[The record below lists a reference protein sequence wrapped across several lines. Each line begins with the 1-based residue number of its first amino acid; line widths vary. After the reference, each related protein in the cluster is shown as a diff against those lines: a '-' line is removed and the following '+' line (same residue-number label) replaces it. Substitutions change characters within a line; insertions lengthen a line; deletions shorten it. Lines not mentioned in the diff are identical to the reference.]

1 MDPIKKI
8 DELMGQHFP
17 EQEYIVDRLVP
28 DGSITILSGA
38 SGSFKTYS
46 LLQIAIA
53 VASGKPLFEQYQ
65 TQQTG
70 VLIIDE
76 ENGERL
82 MQKRLYQLGAT
93 ADLPIWFTPSMGFEL
108 TEENI
113 DNVLLSCLT
122 YDLKLVIIDS
132 LIRVHSAD
140 ENSAREMAKVFKLL
154 RKFTEQGV
162 AVLVTQHNRKPGANS
177 GGAGNEMRGST
188 DIRAAIDS
196 HIGVTRKNKWYLTF
210 DQTKQRYDVEL
221 DPFKVK
227 VNADNDSFT
236 FEYLGTLTAEANTA
250 EQLYAAVT
258 DLLAE
263 HEQLSQK
270 ELLAKLADTEAKTN
284 EHTLR
289 ELLKQW
295 VAEGVLPQPKP
306 GVGKTKHYHLEAEV
320 SSE

>member
-1 MDPIKKI
+1 MDPVKKL
-8 DELMGQHFP
+8 DELMAMNFP

-28 DGSITILSGA
+28 DASITILSGA

-53 VASGKPLFEQYQ
+53 VASGKPLFDQYQ
-65 TQQTG
+65 TQQSG

-82 MQKRLYQLGAT
+82 MQKRLYQLSAT
-93 ADLPIWFTPSMGFEL
+93 ADLPIYFTPQMGFEL
-108 TEENI
+108 TEENV
-113 DNVLLSCLT
+113 DNVILSCLT
-122 YDLKLVIIDS
+122 YDLKLVVIDS

-154 RKFTEQGV
+154 RRFTEANI

-196 HIGVTRKNKWYLTF
+196 HIGVTRKQKWYLTF
-210 DQTKQRYDVEL
+210 EQTKQRYDVEL

-227 VNADNDSFT
+227 VNANKDSFS
-236 FEYLGTLTAEANTA
+236 FEYLGTLKAEAVK
-250 EQLYAAVT
+250 EEVLYKAVCE
-258 DLLAE
+258 LLGE
-263 HEQLSQK
+263 HGQLSQK
-270 ELLAKLADTEAKTN
+270 ELLEKLADTDARTN

-289 ELLKQW
+289 ELLRQW
-295 VAEGVLPQPKP
+295 IAEDLLPEPKR
-306 GVGKTKHYHLEAEV
+306 GLGKEKLYHLSVEPNDE
-320 SSE
+320 